1 MHINHQFLELCK
13 KDAHLDLATDD
24 MTDVEPIMVELLELI
39 EHNLD
44 NRPMFA
50 YFFKYTFNG
59 SIESP
64 DYLIPFCMR
73 KLQWNEIKEHIF

>member
-50 YFFKYTFNG
+50 YFSSALLMDRLNR
-59 SIESP
+59 
-64 DYLIPFCMR
+64 LIISSLFA
-73 KLQWNEIKEHIF
+73 